1 MRGAKRRGNPLGSPR
16 SPLRGLP
23 RDDIFSKTVMFE
35 ILINLMLASLFFNAQ
50 VDEQATLNNF
60 TQADY
65 HLPQAERR
73 YLEREAP
80 QAVENPE
87 SAGVKVTAKSA
98 LAVDAES
105 GKILFEKNPQEVRSI
120 ASITKLMTAL
130 VFLEHNPGWDKEIT
144 MTESDF
150 REGATSRLIV
160 GEKVSVRDVFYTAL
174 VASANEAS
182 VALARSTGLS
192 EEEFT
197 KKMNDKASELG
208 MKDTRFVDF
217 TGLDDGN
224 KSTAVDVAVLVKAAF
239 TQKEILRAA
248 GTGSYEIIILNK
260 NISRK
265 IVSTDW
271 ILNQTFG
278 VGGSSYRV
286 EAGKTGYLEVAGYSF
301 ASQITNQFG
310 KKVIGVVLG
319 SDTIDDRF
327 VDTKSLA
334 YWVYHNFEWQ

>member
-1 MRGAKRRGNPLGSPR
+1 MTFEN
-16 SPLRGLP
+16 
-23 RDDIFSKTVMFE
+23 VMFE
-35 ILINLMLASLFFNAQ
+35 ILINLILASLFFNAQ
-50 VDEQATLNNF
+50 VNEQATLNNF
-60 TQADY
+60 TQVDY
-65 HLPQAERR
+65 RLPQAEMR
-73 YLEREAP
+73 YLEEEAP

-98 LAVDAES
+98 LVVDAES

-144 MTESDF
+144 MAQSDF
-150 REGATSRLIV
+150 REGATSRLMV
-160 GEKVSVRDVFYTAL
+160 GEVVSVKDVFYTAL

-192 EEEFT
+192 EEEFI
-197 KKMNDKASELG
+197 KKMNDQALELG
-208 MKDTRFVDF
+208 MKDTKFVDL
-217 TGLDDGN
+217 TGLEDGN
-224 KSTAVDVAVLVKAAF
+224 KSTAVDVAILVKTAF
-239 TQKEILRAA
+239 TQKEIFRAA
-248 GTGSYEIIILNK
+248 STSNHKITILNK
-260 NISRK
+260 NITRK
-265 IVSTDW
+265 IASTDW

-286 EAGKTGYLEVAGYSF
+286 EAGKTGYLEIAGYSF
-301 ASQITNQFG
+301 ASQITDQSG
-310 KKVIGVVLG
+310 KKLITVVLG

-334 YWVYHNFEWQ
+334 YWVYHNFKWQ